1 MTLIWLGVGIIFAA
15 YFYYILRNREIATE
29 AVINYC
35 HLSEVMLLDQHVV
48 FWKIRLE
55 RSNKGNL
62 IATVY
67 YRFEFTATGE
77 ARLKGSIKMIGNRA
91 AQIVLQPYP
100 TESSEAIN
108 IDGENKNF
116 ISRAQPRDADR
127 IIDTDDNLPKN

>member
-1 MTLIWLGVGIIFAA
+1 MTLFWLGAGIIFAG
-15 YFYYILRNREIATE
+15 YFYYVLRNREIATE

-77 ARLKGSIKMIGNRA
+77 ARLKGTIKMIGNRA
-91 AQIVLQPYP
+91 AQVVLQPYP
-100 TESSEAIN
+100 TMSSDAIN
-108 IDGENKNF
+108 IDSENKNL
-116 ISRAQPRDADR
+116 IAKTQPHDADR
-127 IIDTDDNLPKN
+127 IIDADDNLPKN